1 MANNYQYAT
10 GVLMLDRVT
19 PVISALFGA
28 FHLNGSYPGNWKA
41 YIARLAEINDPQ
53 WSDVLNGLMALAAQL
68 DLPTPDDAEGEDG
81 EDSDTELSMPA
92 LIDLI
97 APHFGADQ
105 NQDLANLIEHHPF
118 EGSADLDALFL
129 IATCFDDDHHLVAIQ
144 LEGCW
149 SCSPSRLFEFGG
161 PGCFISRELT
171 VSSEST
177 HALQLGEE
185 LRTAILAGD
194 LAAASN
200 RIANETLALL
210 AAITDDQVRARLRR
224 AVADRLLT
232 DPSLTAAD

>member
-28 FHLNGSYPGNWKA
+28 FHLNGSYPGNGKA

-118 EGSADLDALFL
+118 EGSASSGVDLCMQSWCRDQAKGRYSSPWSRAL
-129 IATCFDDDHHLVAIQ
+129 AQ
-144 LEGCW
+144 Q
-149 SCSPSRLFEFGG
+149 PS
-161 PGCFISRELT
+161 
-171 VSSEST
+171 SS
-177 HALQLGEE
+177 
-185 LRTAILAGD
+185 
-194 LAAASN
+194 
-200 RIANETLALL
+200 
-210 AAITDDQVRARLRR
+210 
-224 AVADRLLT
+224 
-232 DPSLTAAD
+232 